1 MSNRFGRRYEVPAG
15 DLPRLMNEIVDQ
27 RGRDETREVERLL
40 GVLTSLPASED
51 DTLAFVAPRGTSAIV
66 DRALAVMARSDRH
79 QARALR
85 TRNRM

>member
-1 MSNRFGRRYEVPAG
+1 MPAEELG
-15 DLPRLMNEIVDQ
+15 RLMNEIVDQ
-27 RGRDETREVERLL
+27 SGPDEARQVERLL
-40 GVLTSLPASED
+40 GLLTSLPAGAD
-51 DTLAFVAPRGTSAIV
+51 DTFTFVAPRGTSGIV

>member
-1 MSNRFGRRYEVPAG
+1 
-15 DLPRLMNEIVDQ
+15 MNEIVDQ
-27 RGRDETREVERLL
+27 SGPDETRAVERLL

-85 TRNRM
+85 NRNRT